1 MGLMVNSNI
10 PAIGAKRQ
18 TDQTTRALNNNLNKL
33 ASGLRINSAKDDA
46 AGLAISERFR
56 SQIRQYTVEVGNLQ
70 SGISAVQTAEG
81 GLGVQQ
87 DAVQRIRELALQA
100 SNGTLS
106 AADREALNQEAQQL
120 VEQINS
126 TAEGTEFNGTALL
139 NSNGQPIPLGTA
151 AGDQVTVNRS
161 NAQTLGVQN
170 VDLTSVQ
177 GATAAIGNADT
188 AMQRIGE
195 NRASLGAQ
203 ENRFSS
209 GITQRELGTEN
220 MAASESALRDLDM
233 ARASI
238 EQSRNQILLQGSLS
252 ALIQSNI
259 VPQTAARLLG
269 T

>member
-1 MGLMVNSNI
+1 MGLRVNTNV
-10 PAIGAKRQ
+10 PALGAKRQ
-18 TDQTTRALNNNLNKL
+18 TDQTTRALNDNLNKL
-33 ASGLRINSAKDDA
+33 ASGLRIDRAKDDA
-46 AGLAISERFR
+46 AGLGISERFR
-56 SQIRQYTVEVGNLQ
+56 AQIRQYTVEVGNLQ

-81 GLGVQQ
+81 GLSVQQ

-126 TAEGTEFNGTALL
+126 TAEGAEFNGTALL
-139 NSNGQPIPLGTA
+139 NGNGQPIPLGTA
-151 AGDQVTVNRS
+151 AGDQVTINRS
-161 NAQTLGVQN
+161 NAQTLGVEN
-170 VDLTSVQ
+170 VDLTTVQ
-177 GATAAIGNADT
+177 GATAALAGADT
-188 AMQRIGE
+188 AMQQISE
-195 NRASLGAQ
+195 NRALLGAQ
-203 ENRFSS
+203 ENRLAS
-209 GITQRELGTEN
+209 GITQRETGTEN

-238 EQSRNQILLQGSLS
+238 ERSRNQILLQSSLS
-252 ALIQSNI
+252 ALVQSNI